1 MTKGLRIDR
10 RFTNKGEDPY
20 DQIDWSRRDSRIT
33 NPDGSTVFEMA
44 GAEIPA
50 AWSQV
55 AADIMVSK
63 YFRKAGVPQFDD
75 NGEQILD
82 ESGQPPT
89 HRNGSTP
96 ASTMPMASPAPLRAS
111 GMSTA
116 KTKSSKPPPTP
127 TAAPPLMPASSSPS
141 ATTW

>member
-10 RFTNKGEDPY
+10 RFTKNGEDPY

-75 NGEQILD
+75 NGEQIFD
-82 ESGQPPT
+82 ESGQPTTGPERSARQVFNRLAGT
-89 HRNGSTP
+89 WRHWGEKEGYF
-96 ASTMPMASPAPLRAS
+96 ASTDDAEA
-111 GMSTA
+111 
-116 KTKSSKPPPTP
+116 
-127 TAAPPLMPASSSPS
+127 
-141 ATTW
+141 